1 MFKIFS
7 YCYYPLKNI
16 LIKCFLWILAICALI
31 WMWVITPFVWLHVTI
46 QLFWEEY
53 LKKAHEKTTKY
64 LSGKKKK
71 KD

>member
-1 MFKIFS
+1 
-7 YCYYPLKNI
+7 
-16 LIKCFLWILAICALI
+16 
-31 WMWVITPFVWLHVTI
+31 MWVITPFVWLHVTI